1 MLDKY
6 DSFFN
11 ENINKKVMNISK
23 LIMFRFCING
33 ICDGMYI
40 YNSINEI
47 KNTNEIALFLIN
59 VYGCNIE
66 KDDKNEI
73 IEIISS
79 GHLDTKKTLKGLE
92 NYILK
97 CEKEKSACDEWRKQ
111 YLNSC
116 ILQAKENIEIL
127 NNHIEWFV

>member
-11 ENINKKVMNISK
+11 KNINKKVMNISK
-23 LIMFRFCING
+23 LIMFRFCIKG

-47 KNTNEIALFLIN
+47 KNTNEIALFLTN
-59 VYGCNIE
+59 VYRCNIE

-79 GHLDTKKTLKGLE
+79 GYLDAKKTLKGLE

-97 CEKEKSACDEWRKQ
+97 CEKEKSTCDEWRKQ